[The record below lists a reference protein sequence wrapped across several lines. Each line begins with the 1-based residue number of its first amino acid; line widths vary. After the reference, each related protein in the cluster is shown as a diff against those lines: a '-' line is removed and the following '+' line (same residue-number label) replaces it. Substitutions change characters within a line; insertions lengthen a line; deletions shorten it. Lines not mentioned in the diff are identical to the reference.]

1 MTESAEAGQVKGSA
15 ASRSG
20 LSGRGN
26 GGWGRYARA
35 LGPGLITGASDDDP
49 SGVATYAQAGARFGF
64 GMLWASLLTFP
75 LMAAV
80 QEICDRTALATGQ
93 SLGGLIARRFT
104 HRWRIAIGAL
114 IIVLCGANALNIAA
128 DLVAIG
134 EGMHLLNAGPTTLW
148 AVIAGLTILGLLVK
162 FSYQVIARVFRL
174 LCLALLSYVGV
185 LFAVHLDWPT
195 VLAHTVIPH
204 IQFTKGYLTLLIAVL
219 GTTISPYLFFW
230 QTTNRV
236 DEMREEDI
244 GGASAVPLRRRL
256 RSAAKSKLRLSRFDV
271 FFGMAFSN
279 FVMFAIIAATAAT
292 LGANGPVDISSA
304 AEAATALRPV
314 AGHLASMLF
323 ALGFIGSGMLAV
335 PVLAGAGASEELLR
349 LKTSTARRCVIQMC
363 EYEPRLQLHK
373 ANLNELFEIRNHI
386 LHSVEDLL
394 PNEQSA
400 AETAV
405 SALRI
410 CGGYVSKHSGISA
423 RDFNPLTSHE
433 FEALQEKQR
442 KNKTDQLKRRIN
454 EHRDIFE
461 RLNPVQVQ
469 RLRAKVPREDDL
481 TWIEETIECPPA
493 AKLLIKLDLSFDWN
507 PDEFLRM
514 EDLVQVSSV

>member
-1 MTESAEAGQVKGSA
+1 MTESAEAGPVEGSAA

-49 SGVATYAQAGARFGF
+49 SGVATCAQAGARFGF

-134 EGMHLLNAGPTTLW
+134 EGVHLLNAGPTTLW

-195 VLAHTVIPH
+195 VLAHTMIPH

-292 LGANGPVDISSA
+292 LGANGSVDISSA

-335 PVLAGAGASEELLR
+335 PVLAGAGASGISGLLGKPTGFTNSIR
-349 LKTSTARRCVIQMC
+349 QAPVFYGLVIVGTVAGTA
-363 EYEPRLQLHK
+363 
-373 ANLNELFEIRNHI
+373 F
-386 LHSVEDLL
+386 
-394 PNEQSA
+394 SA
-400 AETAV
+400 AGIDPIKLLVLVAV
-405 SALRI
+405 INGIAASPFLLI
-410 CGGYVSKHSGISA
+410 VMLVSGNRAIMGEQTNRRLSTTLGWLTFTVMA
-423 RDFNPLTSHE
+423 AAAVMLALTS
-433 FEALQEKQR
+433 R
-442 KNKTDQLKRRIN
+442 
-454 EHRDIFE
+454 
-461 RLNPVQVQ
+461 
-469 RLRAKVPREDDL
+469 
-481 TWIEETIECPPA
+481 
-493 AKLLIKLDLSFDWN
+493 S
-507 PDEFLRM
+507 
-514 EDLVQVSSV
+514 

>member
-1 MTESAEAGQVKGSA
+1 
-15 ASRSG
+15 
-20 LSGRGN
+20 
-26 GGWGRYARA
+26 
-35 LGPGLITGASDDDP
+35 
-49 SGVATYAQAGARFGF
+49 
-64 GMLWASLLTFP
+64 MLWASLLTFP

-292 LGANGPVDISSA
+292 LGANGSVDISSA

-335 PVLAGAGASEELLR
+335 PVLAGAGASGISGLLGKPTGFTNSIR
-349 LKTSTARRCVIQMC
+349 QAPVFYGLVIAGTVAGTA
-363 EYEPRLQLHK
+363 
-373 ANLNELFEIRNHI
+373 F
-386 LHSVEDLL
+386 
-394 PNEQSA
+394 SA
-400 AETAV
+400 AGIDPIKLLVLVAV
-405 SALRI
+405 INGIAASPFLLI
-410 CGGYVSKHSGISA
+410 VMLVSGNRAIMGEQTNRRLSTTLGWLTFTVMA
-423 RDFNPLTSHE
+423 AAAVMLALTS
-433 FEALQEKQR
+433 R
-442 KNKTDQLKRRIN
+442 
-454 EHRDIFE
+454 
-461 RLNPVQVQ
+461 
-469 RLRAKVPREDDL
+469 
-481 TWIEETIECPPA
+481 
-493 AKLLIKLDLSFDWN
+493 S
-507 PDEFLRM
+507 
-514 EDLVQVSSV
+514 

>member
-1 MTESAEAGQVKGSA
+1 
-15 ASRSG
+15 
-20 LSGRGN
+20 
-26 GGWGRYARA
+26 
-35 LGPGLITGASDDDP
+35 
-49 SGVATYAQAGARFGF
+49 
-64 GMLWASLLTFP
+64 MLWASLLTFP

-93 SLGGLIARRFT
+93 SLGGLIARRFS

-148 AVIAGLTILGLLVK
+148 AVIAGLTIVGLLVK

-236 DEMREEDI
+236 DEMRQEDI
-244 GGASAVPLRRRL
+244 GGTNAVPLRRRL

-292 LGANGPVDISSA
+292 LGANGSVNISSA

-335 PVLAGAGASEELLR
+335 PVLAGAGAS
-349 LKTSTARRCVIQMC
+349 
-363 EYEPRLQLHK
+363 
-373 ANLNELFEIRNHI
+373 
-386 LHSVEDLL
+386 
-394 PNEQSA
+394 
-400 AETAV
+400 
-405 SALRI
+405 
-410 CGGYVSKHSGISA
+410 GISGLLGKPTGFTNSIRQA
-423 RDFNPLTSHE
+423 PVFYGLVIAGTVAGTAFSVAGIDPIKLLVLVAVINGIAASPFLLIVMLVSGNRAIMGEQTNRRLSTTLGWLTFTVMAAAAVMLALTS
-433 FEALQEKQR
+433 R
-442 KNKTDQLKRRIN
+442 
-454 EHRDIFE
+454 
-461 RLNPVQVQ
+461 
-469 RLRAKVPREDDL
+469 
-481 TWIEETIECPPA
+481 
-493 AKLLIKLDLSFDWN
+493 S
-507 PDEFLRM
+507 
-514 EDLVQVSSV
+514 

>member
-1 MTESAEAGQVKGSA
+1 MTESAEAGPVKGSA

-174 LCLALLSYVGV
+174 LCLALLSYVAV

-204 IQFTKGYLTLLIAVL
+204 IQVTKGYLTLLIAVL

-236 DEMREEDI
+236 DEMRQEDI
-244 GGASAVPLRRRL
+244 GGTKAVPLRRRL

-292 LGANGPVDISSA
+292 LGANGPVNISSA

-335 PVLAGAGASEELLR
+335 PVLAGAGASGISGLLGKPTGFTNSIR
-349 LKTSTARRCVIQMC
+349 QAPVFYALVIAGTVAGTA
-363 EYEPRLQLHK
+363 
-373 ANLNELFEIRNHI
+373 F
-386 LHSVEDLL
+386 
-394 PNEQSA
+394 SA
-400 AETAV
+400 AGIDPIKLLVLVAV
-405 SALRI
+405 INGIAASPFLLI
-410 CGGYVSKHSGISA
+410 VMLVSGNRAIMGEQTNRRLSTTLGWLTFTVMA
-423 RDFNPLTSHE
+423 AAAVMLALTS
-433 FEALQEKQR
+433 R
-442 KNKTDQLKRRIN
+442 
-454 EHRDIFE
+454 
-461 RLNPVQVQ
+461 
-469 RLRAKVPREDDL
+469 
-481 TWIEETIECPPA
+481 
-493 AKLLIKLDLSFDWN
+493 S
-507 PDEFLRM
+507 
-514 EDLVQVSSV
+514 